1 MYLQLWIHIFVEV
14 SLLSVGVRELK
25 QRASEL
31 IRMVREKNTEI
42 QITYRGEVV
51 ALLIPVTRPAQ
62 DDETQVWMEIDH
74 LAAEI
79 GAHWTEGVSASEA
92 VAEGRR

>member
-1 MYLQLWIHIFVEV
+1 MQT
-14 SLLSVGVRELK
+14 VGIRELK

-31 IRMVREKNTEI
+31 ICRAREEGIEI

-51 ALLIPVTRPAQ
+51 ALLIPVTHPTSQKEAQ
-62 DDETQVWMEIDH
+62 AWAEIDH

-79 GAHWTEGVSASEA
+79 GARWPAGVSAAEA
-92 VAEGRR
+92 IAESRR